1 MGKIYFIYFPFL
13 VLPCLTDIVSD
24 LQEPEWL
31 LKNGQCSSNLLQD
44 HATMMTT
51 RINNDETNDEH
62 KD

>member
-1 MGKIYFIYFPFL
+1 MGKIYLFFIFSI
-13 VLPCLTDIVSD
+13 LPCLTDIVSD
-24 LQEPEWL
+24 LQETERL
-31 LKNGQCSSNLLQD
+31 LKNGQFSSNLLQD

>member
-1 MGKIYFIYFPFL
+1 M
-13 VLPCLTDIVSD
+13 PCLTDIVSD

-31 LKNGQCSSNLLQD
+31 LKNGQCSSNLLHD

-51 RINNDETNDEH
+51 RINNDETDDEH